1 MKRIIKYIS
10 HIASALLRTKA
21 QPAVPAAFALALSLL
36 AAGSLSV
43 ACNKEPAP
51 TPQDGKYAIAFDE
64 VGVDTKAA
72 ITATDGISE
81 FKVWGAVKE
90 NSDDADYAN
99 IFTGSI
105 VEYKMD
111 SEGNFGWIYE
121 GEQYW
126 KEDSKYRFFA
136 VSPTSYDIEY
146 DESTLTYNVD
156 YTVPGQF
163 NVPDAQFNDI
173 VVAGKTVETLT
184 TLERD
189 PGKVDML
196 FKHPITKVNLH
207 IAKSNENSD
216 DKMVVTDV
224 SLAGMRNS
232 GTYKYYLET
241 GLTEW
246 TFGTSTSSLIYEG
259 EDYEVNVDEYIGEN
273 DDDEGWLKLQFY
285 ALPQYIS
292 DNTVRLQISYTY
304 TESTGTE
311 TDTKSYSVYLPQ
323 TDVWKENNIVT
334 YKVELSADHKI
345 RFYIYQVDTWGLMP
359 SGTVIIQ

>member
-1 MKRIIKYIS
+1 MKRINKYIS
-10 HIASALLRTKA
+10 LTLLLITA
-21 QPAVPAAFALALSLL
+21 ALAV
-36 AAGSLSV
+36 G
-43 ACNKEPAP
+43 CNKEPDP
-51 TPQDGKYAIAFDE
+51 TPSDGRYVIAFDE

-72 ITATDGISE
+72 ITATGGISE

-99 IFTGSI
+99 IFTGNI
-105 VEYKMD
+105 VEYKRD

-207 IAKSNENSD
+207 IAKSSENKD
-216 DKMVVTDV
+216 DKMVVTEV
-224 SLAGMRNS
+224 SMKGMKNS
-232 GTYKYYLET
+232 GAYTYYLET
-241 GLTEW
+241 GLAEW
-246 TFGTSTSSLIYEG
+246 NFKSTTSSLTYNG
-259 EDYEVNVDEYIGEN
+259 EYEVKVDEKIVNEETEETEETE
-273 DDDEGWLKLQFY
+273 EGWLKLQFY
-285 ALPQYIS
+285 SLPHYIS
-292 DNTVRLQISYTY
+292 DNAVSLQITY
-304 TESTGTE
+304 KYKEASV
-311 TDTKSYSVYLPQ
+311 TDYKTKSYDVYLPQ

-334 YKVELSADHKI
+334 YKVELSADHNI
-345 RFYIYQVDTWGLMP
+345 RFYISKVDTWGMMP